1 MAELQDTSGVKPQ
14 LKRYQSKGLNIKDA
28 PVRDTTKTVESS
40 DARMWDSISE
50 DLKHVT
56 DVGNKMRR
64 LALEDEKV
72 KISAEMQSHYIDATT
87 TLSNGMKSQSNE
99 QLTGFKNL
107 YGSKSL
113 GGSYKDLKPYK
124 VPEGYSKKA
133 QEEMSPFIELAEKK
147 FHADAMK
154 LHFGELIG
162 RTDDQLSLL
171 ETKSLA
177 GLSLSLEEFEEAKDT
192 SETFDRNGKKVKKLF
207 GFLKKEGGID
217 NQKASAANDLLRP
230 YVELLHGKV
239 GRGLMRQSVMD
250 VRIYNYAQKLGE
262 VQFKHYQGI
271 DEDKALDLAINKG
284 IVLDPGII
292 KGVNDHL
299 SDEDRQSV
307 YNDPNLATYIN
318 QARIREISELETN
331 KRNIHLQEQKLLYQ
345 DKGAEAWL
353 NGIGKAFDPD
363 ALREETEVGS
373 KWIPDPGG
381 PKAGIGSLKQVTR
394 SSKRKYTPAEQEAR
408 MNTMAEVIFKTLGK
422 GSGFTSP
429 THVKSAYMG
438 MVLDAKGEKEQYI
451 KFQRTEYDR
460 RKKEY
465 LGRMRAHYAN
475 VRQNPDKEK
484 RFQVISHA
492 FDADPRNNTWKPKE
506 SYIEEMSEHGGIT
519 KYDARTFMLTI
530 TPGISTRS
538 PGGGLGPTGMKN
550 IQNALAS
557 YYHNK
562 LFVKDGTNYNPDPMQ
577 LEITLPSGKT
587 QKLKDEYD
595 LYQLN
600 DDERTLLANQR
611 NEYEAIINFNNDN
624 FTLKSTQTLTDGW
637 RKIQK
642 AQGSDSAQ
650 RSRAMSA
657 IGDTFANNVLI
668 PRIQALLNDP
678 NGTFLKDMDIVF
690 DPTEGVTDN
699 MKTKLNQRW
708 KETGEANRPIG
719 GYKTAP
725 EDRGQPGWEDI
736 GGGRYPVYIYLP
748 KDAEQKSLDP
758 FIKITSDLKR
768 EDPTHQITK
777 R

>member
-40 DARMWDSISE
+40 DAKMWDSISE
-50 DLKHVT
+50 DLQHVT

-72 KISAEMQSHYIDATT
+72 KISADMQSHYIDATT

-107 YGSKSL
+107 YGSGSL

-124 VPEGYSKKA
+124 VDESKYSKKA

-154 LHFGELIG
+154 LHFGELIA
-162 RTDDQLSLL
+162 RSDDQLSLM

-177 GLSLSLEEFEEAKDT
+177 GLSVQLEEAEEMKDT
-192 SETFDRNGKKVKKLF
+192 SETFDMNGKKVKKVF
-207 GFLKKEGGID
+207 AFLREGKID
-217 NQKASAANDLLRP
+217 NQKAIAANNLLRP
-230 YVELLHGKV
+230 YVQLLHGKV
-239 GRGLMRQSVMD
+239 GRNLMRQSDMD
-250 VRIYNYAQKLGE
+250 LRIYNYAQKLGE

-299 SDEDRQSV
+299 SDDDRQSV

-353 NGIGKAFDPD
+353 NGIGRAFDPD
-363 ALREETEVGS
+363 ALKIEKGIKTEWTPDEINGVGN
-373 KWIPDPGG
+373 I
-381 PKAGIGSLKQVTR
+381 KQVTTT
-394 SSKRKYTPAEQEAR
+394 SKRKYTPAEQEAR

-422 GSGFTSP
+422 GSGFTSAA
-429 THVKSAYMG
+429 HVKSAYMG

-465 LGRMRAHYAN
+465 LGRMRAHFAN

-492 FDADPRNNTWKPKE
+492 FEVDPRNNTWKPKQ
-506 SYIEEMSEHGGIT
+506 SYIEELMKHGGI
-519 KYDARTFMLTI
+519 KEKDARTFMLTV

-538 PGGGLGPTGMKN
+538 PGGGLGPSGMKN
-550 IQNALAS
+550 LQNALAT
-557 YYHNK
+557 YYQNK

-577 LEITLPSGKT
+577 LEITLRSGKT
-587 QKLKDEYD
+587 QKLKDEYN

-600 DDERTLLANQR
+600 HDERTLLANQR
-611 NEYEAIINFNNDN
+611 NEYEEIINFDKDGI
-624 FTLKSTQTLTDGW
+624 TLKSTQTLTDKW
-637 RKIQK
+637 KDILK
-642 AQGSDSAQ
+642 NQGSDTAQ

-657 IGDTFANNVLI
+657 IGDTYANTILI
-668 PRIQALLNDP
+668 PRIEAVLNDP

-699 MKTKLNQRW
+699 MKQKLNERW
-708 KETGEANRPIG
+708 KLTGEANRPIG
-719 GYKTAP
+719 AWMPSP
-725 EDRGQPGWEDI
+725 ENRGQPGWESTGS
-736 GGGRYPVYIYLP
+736 GGGRYPVYIYIP
-748 KDAEQKSLDP
+748 KEYEQKSLDP
-758 FIKITSDLKR
+758 FIKQVSELKKLT
-768 EDPTHQITK
+768 PKHQITK